1 MKTII
6 DSKSDSLRVLSTAIF
21 STVGR
26 ANVGE
31 DTSFSNGGVPE
42 EFVQF
47 FVISN
52 GQKNMSWDNSG
63 LLVVLGGI
71 SSKFKNFSSEI
82 FQDSCKIDWGS
93 STNSFSIMGM
103 SEESSNS
110 TDWELKSGS
119 WWFGDGLWWC
129 SFCLSWFSF
138 SSCHFDFE

>member
-6 DSKSDSLRVLSTAIF
+6 YSKSNALGINSTAISSF
-21 STVGR
+21 VSG

-47 FVISN
+47 FVVSD
-52 GQKNMSWDNSG
+52 GQENMSWDNSG
-63 LLVVLGGI
+63 LFVVFGGI
-71 SSKFKNFSSEI
+71 SSKFKNFSSKI
-82 FQDSCKIDWGS
+82 FKDSCKIDWS
-93 STNSFSIMGM
+93 TSTNSFSIMGM